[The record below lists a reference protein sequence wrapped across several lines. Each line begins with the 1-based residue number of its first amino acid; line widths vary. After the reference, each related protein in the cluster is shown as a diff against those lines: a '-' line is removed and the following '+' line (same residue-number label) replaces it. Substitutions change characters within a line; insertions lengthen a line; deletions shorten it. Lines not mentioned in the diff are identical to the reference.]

1 MAMLVPPAEAG
12 KHARAMEGKSS
23 DDRLVPARA
32 GVVVGRNVG
41 GAVVRSRVKR
51 RLREVLRARL
61 EELPD
66 GSLTVIRALPG
77 ADVPYTQIETWVGSA
92 LRALDPGT
100 GCSGHTRAAAALVS
114 PRVSRRSK
122 ATAR

>member
-1 MAMLVPPAEAG
+1 
-12 KHARAMEGKSS
+12 MEGKSP
-23 DDRLVPARA
+23 DDRSVPARA

-61 EELPD
+61 DALPD

-77 ADVPYTQIETWVGSA
+77 ADVPYAQIETWVGSA

-100 GCSGHTRAAAALVS
+100 GRSGHTRAAGTPFRPRCRAVRRPQLVE
-114 PRVSRRSK
+114 RTK
-122 ATAR
+122 